1 MKNSLRV
8 CLLLMVPEMHRVKL
22 EDLRTT
28 HLCEAFEM
36 LLSAIIGR
44 IIVMVTKIN
53 NEGDDK
59 PWVSSTKE
67 IINDPISA
75 VVDFSQKN
83 NGLGVG
89 SKDEDVVTEKKGR
102 KV

>member
-1 MKNSLRV
+1 
-8 CLLLMVPEMHRVKL
+8 
-22 EDLRTT
+22 
-28 HLCEAFEM
+28 
-36 LLSAIIGR
+36 
-44 IIVMVTKIN
+44 MVTKIN

-75 VVDFSQKN
+75 VVGFSQKN

>member
-1 MKNSLRV
+1 M
-8 CLLLMVPEMHRVKL
+8 
-22 EDLRTT
+22 
-28 HLCEAFEM
+28 
-36 LLSAIIGR
+36 LSAIIGR

-89 SKDEDVVTEKKGR
+89 SKDEDVVTEKKRR

>member
-1 MKNSLRV
+1 M
-8 CLLLMVPEMHRVKL
+8 
-22 EDLRTT
+22 
-28 HLCEAFEM
+28 
-36 LLSAIIGR
+36 LSAIIGR

-89 SKDEDVVTEKKGR
+89 SKDEDVVSEEKRR

>member
-1 MKNSLRV
+1 
-8 CLLLMVPEMHRVKL
+8 
-22 EDLRTT
+22 
-28 HLCEAFEM
+28 
-36 LLSAIIGR
+36 
-44 IIVMVTKIN
+44 MVTKVN

-89 SKDEDVVTEKKGR
+89 SEDEDVVTEKKGR

>member
-1 MKNSLRV
+1 
-8 CLLLMVPEMHRVKL
+8 
-22 EDLRTT
+22 
-28 HLCEAFEM
+28 
-36 LLSAIIGR
+36 
-44 IIVMVTKIN
+44 MVTKIN

-75 VVDFSQKN
+75 VVGFPQKN

-102 KV
+102 KVR